1 MMGLNMFL
9 AAIPFFIS
17 LFLQINQK
25 LKTYQFVVVFL
36 IWLLFFP
43 NSFYF
48 LTDLIHITKLDLY
61 LLNQDTFV
69 YNEDIIEWLKLAHLM
84 LGAIGGAWL
93 GLVSLSHMQQI
104 LTKKKIKSINLIMMI
119 ILFLSAVG
127 IYIGRFLRFNS
138 WDIINPIH
146 IVKTFFAQF
155 NVFGFLFI
163 IMFFLIMSI
172 LYFSFYHFMKEREK
186 SDNL

>member
-1 MMGLNMFL
+1 
-9 AAIPFFIS
+9 
-17 LFLQINQK
+17 
-25 LKTYQFVVVFL
+25 
-36 IWLLFFP
+36 
-43 NSFYF
+43 
-48 LTDLIHITKLDLY
+48 
-61 LLNQDTFV
+61 
-69 YNEDIIEWLKLAHLM
+69 M